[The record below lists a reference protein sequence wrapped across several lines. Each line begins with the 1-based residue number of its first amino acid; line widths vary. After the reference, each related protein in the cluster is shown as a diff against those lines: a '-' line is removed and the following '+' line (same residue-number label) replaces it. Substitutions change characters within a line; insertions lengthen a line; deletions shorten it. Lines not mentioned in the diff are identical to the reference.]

1 MSGRDNPISVRS
13 KRRITDSLLEL
24 MKEQPFAKISIKD
37 IVDRAGL
44 TRQTFYHNFTS
55 KEEVLLHREEEL
67 CDAFF
72 AYLKEHPMK
81 NWEDFIWFY
90 FRYWQTNAEF
100 VQLLIDNELVYVL
113 KMQYP
118 KYMER
123 VDELLSFSSLELPPQ
138 EQKYYYSFVSGAVV
152 SILVSWVG
160 SGMVT
165 PAREMATLVIHI
177 LTGSVGY
184 PDLREMG

>member
-1 MSGRDNPISVRS
+1 
-13 KRRITDSLLEL
+13 

-113 KMQYP
+113 NIDRK
-118 KYMER
+118 
-123 VDELLSFSSLELPPQ
+123 S
-138 EQKYYYSFVSGAVV
+138 VV
-152 SILVSWVG
+152 
-160 SGMVT
+160 
-165 PAREMATLVIHI
+165 
-177 LTGSVGY
+177 
-184 PDLREMG
+184 

>member
-1 MSGRDNPISVRS
+1 MELIRATERD
-13 KRRITDSLLEL
+13 
-24 MKEQPFAKISIKD
+24 
-37 IVDRAGL
+37 
-44 TRQTFYHNFTS
+44 
-55 KEEVLLHREEEL
+55 
-67 CDAFF
+67 
-72 AYLKEHPMK
+72 
-81 NWEDFIWFY
+81 
-90 FRYWQTNAEF
+90 
-100 VQLLIDNELVYVL
+100 
-113 KMQYP
+113 
-118 KYMER
+118 